1 MLKSVSGQ
9 ATTVVSLSGKGGVG
23 KTALAIHV
31 AHLLSDAFPDGQL
44 HIDLCGAGGRPVEP
58 AAALREF
65 LCALGHPDLDVL
77 EDPAQRAA
85 LFRSFMVNRRMLVVL
100 DNAVDD
106 AQVRPL
112 LPGTGGCAVL
122 VTSRAKPA
130 GLPTTGRVDLDV
142 LEPRDAV
149 RLFTRIVGEE
159 RVASEPAAA
168 HAAGALCGFLPLA
181 VRIAAS
187 RLVSRPLWT
196 ISSLVRRLADERTR
210 LSELRLGTMT
220 VEATFRLGY
229 ERLGATQARTF
240 RLLTN
245 LPTTSFS
252 LPVAADVLGLA
263 ALDAEEIV
271 ESLVDLGMLDSP
283 SPGHYRFHTLLW
295 LYGHTLTKPSD
306 RLVVPLVM
314 T

>member
-1 MLKSVSGQ
+1 MAQLPADLSDFTGRDDEVALLSEVLKSGSEQ
-9 ATTVVSLSGKGGVG
+9 A
-23 KTALAIHV
+23 
-31 AHLLSDAFPDGQL
+31 
-44 HIDLCGAGGRPVEP
+44 
-58 AAALREF
+58 
-65 LCALGHPDLDVL
+65 
-77 EDPAQRAA
+77 
-85 LFRSFMVNRRMLVVL
+85 
-100 DNAVDD
+100 
-106 AQVRPL
+106 
-112 LPGTGGCAVL
+112 
-122 VTSRAKPA
+122 
-130 GLPTTGRVDLDV
+130 TTGRVDLDV

-168 HAAGALCGFLPLA
+168 QDAVALCGFLPLA

-295 LYGHTLTKPSD
+295 LYGRTLTGPSD